1 MVDFSGEFKEFLKKY
16 NSSALAKVEDSQ
28 TPPDVLNSIYNEYVR
43 TFEVWEKLP
52 QDLRDRY
59 DIVPQDIM
67 DAAAR
72 GEIETLRALEYD
84 RSLKTAE
91 EAREKVE
98 EAHERAAKFPDIVM
112 PAAVAVFATAVIAG
126 YSDQASHDLA
136 AERQFSDEI
145 WANAKGRKLTNEE
158 IQLLHESRK
167 RVHAIITKDWA
178 EHQPEKL
185 LVRTFAMLNRHP
197 EKKEELMP
205 RIADLIQKIETE
217 NRQGELLRYLNH
229 PVVQSKLSRFSKE
242 TLDLM
247 NASLLKNVPAELQNG
262 YLANTIPLKIK
273 MAELVDADVHGKSDI
288 QARINAIVEDA
299 KANGIGID
307 FKNYSPHSPHPMSA
321 DVRQQLMIACCING
335 VPYRSPISEKINLN
349 SEYFKSLPA
358 DIQTLV
364 ASRELQLA
372 KEQIVSKE
380 RVASTKELYANMPS
394 IMAARGGRE

>member
-43 TFEVWEKLP
+43 TFEIWEKLP
-52 QDLRDRY
+52 QTLRDRY

-72 GEIETLRALEYD
+72 GEIETLRTMEND
-84 RSLKTAE
+84 STLKTAA
-91 EAREKVE
+91 EAREKVD
-98 EAHERAAKFPDIVM
+98 EAHKKAAKYPDIVI
-112 PAAVAVFATAVIAG
+112 PAAVAVFATAAIAG

-136 AERQFSDEI
+136 IERQFSDDI
-145 WANAKGRKLTNEE
+145 WEKAKGRKLTDEE
-158 IQLLHESRK
+158 VNLLRESRK
-167 RVHAIITKDWA
+167 RVHAIISKDWA
-178 EHQPEKL
+178 EHQPEKM
-185 LVRTFAMLNRHP
+185 LVRMFARLNRHP
-197 EKKEELMP
+197 EKKDEFLP
-205 RIADLIQKIETE
+205 KIADLIQKIETE
-217 NRQGELLRYLNH
+217 NRQGELLKYLNH
-229 PVVQSKLSRFSKE
+229 PVVQSKLSRFSTE

-247 NASLLKNVPAELQNG
+247 NTSLLKNVPAELQNG

-273 MAELVDADVHGKSDI
+273 MAELADTDITGKADI
-288 QARINAIVEDA
+288 QARIHAIVQDA
-299 KANGIGID
+299 KENGIGID
-307 FKNYSPHSPHPMSA
+307 FKNYLPHSPHPMSA
-321 DVRQQLMIACCING
+321 DVRQQLMIACCVNG

-358 DIQTLV
+358 DVQTLV
-364 ASRELQLA
+364 ASREIQLA

-394 IMAARGGRE
+394 IMAMRGGRE